1 MVLDVRARQGVDRV
15 VAPIGRALSKVGITP
30 SMVTVAGLAITIVG
44 AVFIGRGQLLAG
56 AIIAAAGSLLD
67 VIDGPLARTTGTASR
82 RGALL
87 DTLAD
92 RLGETAIWIGL
103 VHFVAGEARL
113 VTLAV
118 VGLAASMLVPY
129 IRSKAEGWGAAGRGG
144 LMGRAER
151 LIVMLA
157 GIGLQ
162 GFEIDTFRP
171 LEASLW
177 ILAIATWLTVAQ
189 RSWRTWRQLGE

>member
-15 VAPIGRALSKVGITP
+15 VAPIGRALSRVGITP
-30 SMVTVAGLAITIVG
+30 SMVTIAGLAVTIVG

-56 AIIAAAGSLLD
+56 AIIATAGSLLD
-67 VIDGPLARTTGTASR
+67 IVDGPLARTTGTASR

-92 RLGETAIWIGL
+92 RLGEVAIWIGL
-103 VHFVAGEARL
+103 VHFLGGETRL
-113 VTLAV
+113 LTLAV
-118 VGLAASMLVPY
+118 AGLAASMLVPY
-129 IRSKAEGWGAAGRGG
+129 IRSKAEGWGAEGKGG

-151 LIVMLA
+151 LIVILA

-162 GFEIDTFRP
+162 GFEFGSFRP

-177 ILAIATWLTVAQ
+177 ILAVATWLTVAQ
-189 RSWRTWRQLGE
+189 RSWRTWSQLAE